1 MLPQAT
7 EQSDELGV
15 SCNGFLVWQEYILYL
30 IVMGSRT
37 QVVNTALLGPMRP
50 LCCVPC
56 PVVASFLLIM
66 QIKLAEVCQS
76 AKLGGDCVQTVKQ
89 VIDMNIIIVI

>member
-15 SCNGFLVWQEYILYL
+15 SCNGFRVRQEYILYL

-37 QVVNTALLGPMRP
+37 QVVNTALLGPMPP
-50 LCCVPC
+50 LCCVPQSTRSKFLVNNANKTSRSVSISKTWWRLC
-56 PVVASFLLIM
+56 P
-66 QIKLAEVCQS
+66 
-76 AKLGGDCVQTVKQ
+76 DCETSY
-89 VIDMNIIIVI
+89 

>member
-1 MLPQAT
+1 MSWECLVT
-7 EQSDELGV
+7 V
-15 SCNGFLVWQEYILYL
+15 SAWQEYMLYL

-37 QVVNTALLGPMRP
+37 QVVNTALLGPMPP

-56 PVVASFLLIM
+56 PLVASFLLIM